1 MKTQLLIYFY
11 LIQCSILC
19 VYIVKHWKPLMT
31 ISNIEQNLRKHSV
44 DFQLSIVNNH
54 SEKPWW
60 SLVVAST
67 TSFITQFCLHLKVN
81 GRYTFGL
88 RLIWKWMVTTHLA
101 CVEMEG
107 GKPVQIVLAS
117 NLEVDGHYTFGLRR
131 IWKWMVISP
140 FACVKIESG
149 KHV

>member
-1 MKTQLLIYFY
+1 M
-11 LIQCSILC
+11 
-19 VYIVKHWKPLMT
+19 YIVKHWKPLMP

-44 DFQLSIVNNH
+44 DCKLSIVNNH

-60 SLVVAST
+60 SLASST

-81 GRYTFGL
+81 GHYTLGL
-88 RLIWKWMVTTHLA
+88 RLIWKWMDTTHLA

-107 GKPVQIVLAS
+107 GKPVQIQLAFY
-117 NLEVDGHYTFGLRR
+117 LKVYGHYTFVFRR
-131 IWKWMVISP
+131 IWKWMVISS